1 MPWLSRVKDIYVYD
15 DMYPGLTGKSMYA
28 GILCSSVTICIQWD
42 SYHGL
47 ISWQFGVISVDNI

>member
-1 MPWLSRVKDIYVYD
+1 MH
-15 DMYPGLTGKSMYA
+15 PGLTGNAVYA
-28 GILCSSVTICIQWD
+28 GMLCSSVTIYIQWD

>member
-1 MPWLSRVKDIYVYD
+1 MDIYVYD
-15 DMYPGLTGKSMYA
+15 DMYPGLTGNAVYA
-28 GILCSSVTICIQWD
+28 GMLCSSVTICIQWD